1 MYILIR
7 NMGKKNI
14 LEGDRETNPGRNYM
28 IVKYLVPN
36 FILLA
41 LRFQA
46 TKTQYHLPK
55 SLREVL
61 SFTTTWPLK

>member
-1 MYILIR
+1 MV
-7 NMGKKNI
+7 KKEI
-14 LEGDRETNPGRNYM
+14 LERDRETNPGRNYM

-46 TKTQYHLPK
+46 KKIQYHLPK

-61 SFTTTWPLK
+61 SFMTT